1 MVPLFYTSIYT
12 YCVLMF
18 YKDLYRDLSPS
29 LLFLERFL
37 IVPLL
42 LLGPIITGYLC
53 MTIEPDST
61 KSLADCRVPFDEIIF
76 HSDTVCQTCHKIKPA
91 RSKHCSICNKC
102 ILMVDHHCI
111 WVNNCIG
118 KGNYK
123 YFYGFLLS
131 NVMLLSY
138 SFLRLTSIQLMS
150 QTENIKTKPML
161 VLTILTGCFDIIVA
175 VFSYT
180 QFNLVHDGMT
190 TNEQDKW
197 FTVQE
202 FMRDGN
208 LVRDKKGH
216 YYFRILDESS
226 SDKDQKEKEDSYRS
240 NNKKKTLLESANTR
254 IDYGGNVGLKP
265 GADGIGGGFGAGIN
279 LRDKLKAGGG
289 FGAGLD
295 SQDPEKLGMGG
306 GFGAG
311 LDYNDNFGIGGGG
324 GGGFGYDGADR
335 FGGGGGEG
343 FGLGYKDSFGM
354 GGGSGGGFDYDGID
368 KFGGGGG
375 GGFGLDYKD
384 SFNTGGGAGA
394 GFNKRPDG
402 AADPGFGFGG
412 GGGTSTNVHI
422 GDQHRKTNFDAK
434 ISMGGGAGMDYHE
447 NTGLPSLGGG
457 GAAKIHVNALGRE
470 LDLAKD
476 IGEGFPGHSN
486 VSPKKNYK
494 FYSTNPYDES
504 TYHVEDYDVI
514 KDPKDL
520 NNIYDKGSFWAN
532 LWDRIGK

>member
-1 MVPLFYTSIYT
+1 
-12 YCVLMF
+12 
-18 YKDLYRDLSPS
+18 
-29 LLFLERFL
+29 
-37 IVPLL
+37 
-42 LLGPIITGYLC
+42 
-53 MTIEPDST
+53 
-61 KSLADCRVPFDEIIF
+61 
-76 HSDTVCQTCHKIKPA
+76 
-91 RSKHCSICNKC
+91 
-102 ILMVDHHCI
+102 
-111 WVNNCIG
+111 
-118 KGNYK
+118 
-123 YFYGFLLS
+123 
-131 NVMLLSY
+131 
-138 SFLRLTSIQLMS
+138 
-150 QTENIKTKPML
+150 ML

-311 LDYNDNFGIGGGG
+311 LDYNDNFGI
-324 GGGFGYDGADR
+324 
-335 FGGGGGEG
+335 GGGGGEG